1 MDLPVNQDD
10 ARVAWVASLD
20 VVDLDA
26 RRYFDRVMLEAH
38 DDEMSY
44 CGCQLYPRAIQG
56 VRNGYC
62 DQKYKLRPITYP
74 YLQLEVEVQ
83 TSSSA

>member
-10 ARVAWVASLD
+10 ARVAWVASFD

-38 DDEMSY
+38 DDEMFC
-44 CGCQLYPRAIQG
+44 CGCQLYVRQSRGYGTVVAIM
-56 VRNGYC
+56 NTNC
-62 DQKYKLRPITYP
+62 DL
-74 YLQLEVEVQ
+74 
-83 TSSSA
+83 